1 MGGRLENDPV
11 PALSLRA
18 DTLWLAGLCAARVG
32 ASMTS
37 MSYPA
42 ILPIVQRE
50 WELSGIA
57 AGSISSA
64 VQLGTALSLTV
75 LSVLA
80 DRVGARTVFLWS
92 GVASAGVALLLPV
105 LAQGY
110 LSALLLFAALAV
122 AVAGTYTPGLI
133 LLADRFPTERR
144 GWAIGWFLASSSIGY
159 ALALGLAGF
168 VVTAAGWRTALFTLA
183 LGPVTCAILA
193 ISILRGTPQRLTV
206 TPARWSFG
214 EELLRNRAAQL
225 MIAGYTFHS
234 WELLGMWAW
243 TPAFLTAV
251 LATQGL
257 ELSRSAG
264 IGANLTALFH
274 VMGMVATSVG
284 GWLSDRWGRTAVII
298 GMMVVS
304 TACSFTFGWLLTA
317 PLMLVVL
324 VGLIYGFSA
333 LGDSPVYSTGIT
345 EVVESAHLGSVL
357 AVRSLLGFGAGAVA
371 PLAFGAVLDL
381 TGGRASPTGGIWG
394 WAFAVLGIGGFL
406 GICSMLWL
414 RALPE
419 SRQLAGGKR

>member
-11 PALSLRA
+11 PAPSHRA

-32 ASMTS
+32 ASMMS
-37 MSYPA
+37 MAYPA
-42 ILPIVQRE
+42 VLPIVQLE
-50 WELSGIA
+50 WGLSATA

-64 VQLGTALSLTV
+64 VQLGTAFSLTV
-75 LSVLA
+75 LSALA
-80 DRVGARTVFLWS
+80 DRVGARQVFLW
-92 GVASAGVALLLPV
+92 AGFAAAAVSLLLPV

-110 LSALLLFAALAV
+110 LSALALFFTLAV
-122 AVAGTYTPGLI
+122 SVAGTYTPGLI
-133 LLADRFPTERR
+133 LLADRFPVERR
-144 GWAIGWFLASSSIGY
+144 GWAIGWFLASSSVGY
-159 ALALGLAGF
+159 ALALALGGLM
-168 VVTAAGWRTALFTLA
+168 VTLAGWRAALFTLA
-183 LGPVTCAILA
+183 LGPVMCATLA
-193 ISILRGTPQRLTV
+193 IPILRGTTQRLAVAPT
-206 TPARWSFG
+206 RWSFG
-214 EELLRNRAAQL
+214 DELLRNRAAQL

-251 LATQGL
+251 LAAHGL
-257 ELSRSAG
+257 GLSRSAG

-274 VMGMVATSVG
+274 VMGIVASSVG

-298 GMMVVS
+298 GMMAVS
-304 TACSFTFGWLLTA
+304 TACSFTFGWLLAA
-317 PLMLVVL
+317 PLTLVVL

-345 EVVESAHLGSVL
+345 EVVESRHLGSVL
-357 AVRSLLGFGAGAVA
+357 AVRSLVGFGAGAVA
-371 PLAFGAVLDL
+371 AVTFGAVLDF

-419 SRQLAGGKR
+419 SRRLAGGKR

>member
-1 MGGRLENDPV
+1 MSASSD
-11 PALSLRA
+11 RA
-18 DTLWLAGLCAARVG
+18 DMLWLAGLCAARIG
-32 ASMTS
+32 ASVMY
-37 MSYPA
+37 MAYPA
-42 ILPIVQRE
+42 VLPILQRE
-50 WELSGIA
+50 WGLSATA

-64 VQLGTALSLTV
+64 FQLGVAISLAV
-75 LSVLA
+75 VSALA

-92 GVASAGVALLLPV
+92 SFASAAVSLFLPI

-110 LSALLLFAALAV
+110 LSAIILFTALAV
-122 AVAGTYTPGLI
+122 SLAGTYTPGLI
-133 LLADRFPTERR
+133 LLADRFPATRR
-144 GWAIGWFLASSSIGY
+144 GWAIGWFLASSSVGY
-159 ALALGLAGF
+159 ALALGLAGL
-168 VVTAAGWRTALFTLA
+168 VVTLAGWRLALFTLA
-183 LGPVTCAILA
+183 LGPVTCAALA
-193 ISILRGTPQRLTV
+193 IPILRGTTQRLSV
-206 TPARWSFG
+206 APARWSFG
-214 EELLRNRAAQL
+214 DDLLRNRPAQL

-243 TPAFLTAV
+243 TPAFLTAS
-251 LATQGL
+251 LTTHGL
-257 ELSRSAG
+257 EVSRSAG

-274 VMGMVATSVG
+274 VMGIVASSLG

-298 GMMVVS
+298 GMMAVS
-304 TACSFTFGWLLTA
+304 TACSFTFGWLLAA

-345 EVVESAHLGSVL
+345 EVVESGHLGSVL

-371 PLAFGAVLDL
+371 AVVFGAVLDL

-406 GICSMLWL
+406 GICSMVWL

-419 SRQLAGGKR
+419 SRRLAGGKR